1 MVCVKND
8 DEVVSKTIQSYGS
21 WDRDS
26 VTKVMMAMEMYEDAV
41 FIGKALCLWLSCLS
55 NSLSFIFKTGVVTL
69 VCIH

>member
-41 FIGKALCLWLSCLS
+41 FIGKELCLWLSCLY
-55 NSLSFIFKTGVVTL
+55 N
-69 VCIH
+69 

>member
-41 FIGKALCLWLSCLS
+41 FIGKDSCLWLSYPYNCLLQPFWS
-55 NSLSFIFKTGVVTL
+55 ICLEKAG
-69 VCIH
+69 